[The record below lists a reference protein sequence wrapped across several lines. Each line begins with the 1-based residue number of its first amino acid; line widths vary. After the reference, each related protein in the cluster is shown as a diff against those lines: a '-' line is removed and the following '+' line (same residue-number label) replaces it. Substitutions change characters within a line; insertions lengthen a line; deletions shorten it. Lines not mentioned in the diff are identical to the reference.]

1 MGENRRGKRKVM
13 EERWKLGK
21 GKEWTEDDLT
31 WEERRAMMWRLRREA
46 EIQRRSGK
54 RVRIGYKKMWVGR
67 KG

>member
-1 MGENRRGKRKVM
+1 M

-31 WEERRAMMWRLRREA
+31 WEERRAMWRLRREA

-54 RVRIGYKKMWVGR
+54 RVRIGYKKMWVER